1 MRRFATIIESP
12 TPPPT
17 NSIWVDKGVL
27 KYFYN
32 GEWCTFTN
40 INNTPITQPNNFAN
54 TEFKLIKLGNDISDK
69 EYNIGVLESISTK
82 DVITVKVEGKYDN
95 INYNTFALYYNG
107 EISILEGSKCTVFD
121 IDFYTG
127 KVLLIDKYKLDS
139 CIRYIELKVG
149 NSDEIK
155 SFNLEQIKSNDF
167 ICKIDSYFGPAHIYE
182 DKSGIITIHKFSS
195 IDYYKIKPDGTVELD
210 YTSGDIYSL
219 YKDTGGTAT
228 VEQFASELFTLI
240 GY

>member
-40 INNTPITQPNNFAN
+40 IDNTPITKPNDSVN
-54 TEFKLIKLGNDISDK
+54 TEFKLIKLGNDIADK
-69 EYNIGVLESISTK
+69 EYNIEVLESISTK
-82 DVITVKVEGKYDN
+82 DVITIKVEGKYDN
-95 INYNTFALYYNG
+95 INYNTFGLYYNG
-107 EISILEGSKCTVFD
+107 EISILEGSKCTIFD

-139 CIRYIELKVG
+139 CIRYTELKVG
-149 NSDEIK
+149 NSSEIK
-155 SFNLEQIKSNDF
+155 SFNLEQIKSTDF
-167 ICKIDSYFGPAHIYE
+167 ICKVGSYYGPAHINE
-182 DKSGIITIHKFSS
+182 DKSGIATIYKSSS
-195 IDYYKIKPDGTVELD
+195 IDYYKIKSDGTVELD
-210 YTSGDIYSL
+210 YISGDIYSL
-219 YKDTGGTAT
+219 YKDAGGTAT
-228 VEQFASELFTLI
+228 VEQFAAELLMLI
-240 GY
+240 GH